1 MASAQLK
8 FPSDLVYSY
17 MDISL
22 AGAPLGR
29 LVFELFTKDAP
40 FAAYNFYHSCV
51 GTKIPGNDKL
61 ITYEGNFFHRVIK
74 NFMLQA
80 GDIQFCSDE
89 FKLDDNI
96 GKGGCSIYAQESEF
110 KDETLELP
118 CYGNF
123 IDENLGEFKEPF
135 LLAMANAG
143 KPNTNSSQF
152 FITGAAQPH
161 LNGKHT
167 IFGKLVFG
175 KSIIRVVEKVK
186 VDADGFPSECIRIE
200 KCGAWDKSMEIP
212 LFNAS
217 NNTIGGDV
225 FEEYPDDDTHFNQ
238 EDFAQCYLAADT
250 IKNSGTLLFKEKNYQ
265 DAFYKYRKSLSY
277 VNEFIPDEGMD
288 AELNKKFNLLKMKLY
303 LNICLVKFNQGDL
316 DESMKYATYLLDM
329 EKVPD
334 LDQAK
339 AYYRRGNCQFNKKRY
354 EEALKDYKQ
363 CQAKN
368 EEDKVVEKKIEIV
381 QGILDKQ
388 KEKTKK
394 NLSKFFQ

>member
-1 MASAQLK
+1 MEPTQLK
-8 FPSDLVYSY
+8 FPSDVVYSY

-22 AGAPLGR
+22 SGKPLGR

-51 GTKIPGNDKL
+51 GTKIPAFERT

-80 GDIQFCSDE
+80 GDIQFCSGKFE
-89 FKLDDNI
+89 LNDNV
-96 GKGGCSIYAQESEF
+96 GKGGCSIYAQEAEF
-110 KDETLELP
+110 KDESLELP

-161 LNGKHT
+161 LNGKHS
-167 IFGKLVFG
+167 IFGKVIYG
-175 KSIIRVVEKVK
+175 KSIIRVVENVK
-186 VDADGFPSECIRIE
+186 VDSDGFPAECIRIE
-200 KCGAWDKSMEIP
+200 KCGAWDKTMDVP
-212 LFNAS
+212 LYNAS
-217 NNTIGGDV
+217 NNPIGGDI

-238 EDFAQCYLAADT
+238 EDFTQCYLAADT
-250 IKNSGTLLFKEKNYQ
+250 IKNSGTLLFKQKNYQ
-265 DAFYKYRKSLSY
+265 EAFYKYRKSLSY

-303 LNICLVKFNQGDL
+303 LNICLVKFNQGEL
-316 DESMKYATYLLDM
+316 DESIKYATYLLNM
-329 EKVPD
+329 ENVPD
-334 LDQAK
+334 IDQAK
-339 AYYRRGNCQFNKKRY
+339 AYYRRGNCQYNKKRF
-354 EEALKDYKQ
+354 EDALKDYKQ
-363 CQAKN
+363 CQLKN
-368 EEDKVVEKKIEIV
+368 ENDKAVEKKIEIV
-381 QGILDKQ
+381 QDILDKE

-394 NLSKFFQ
+394 NLSKFFK